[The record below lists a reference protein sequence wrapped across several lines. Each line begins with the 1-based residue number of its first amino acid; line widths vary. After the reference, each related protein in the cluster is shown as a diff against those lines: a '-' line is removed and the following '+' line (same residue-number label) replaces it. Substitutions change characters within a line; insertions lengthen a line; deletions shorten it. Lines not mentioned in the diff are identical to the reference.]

1 MKQKGALR
9 QLNISLQESDY
20 EKFVQA
26 FKKTVYRSKSSYARK
41 LLLHKPVA
49 LISRNRS
56 LDDFIELGVKLR
68 KELRLLLDKE
78 TFSPVEKEALVRK
91 MAVIEENLIKIVTLC
106 TPK

>member
-1 MKQKGALR
+1 MKQKSSLK

-26 FKKTVYRSKSSYARK
+26 YKRTVYRSKSSYARK
-41 LLLHKPVA
+41 LLLGKPVA

-68 KELRLLLDKE
+68 KELRLLLEKD
-78 TFSPVEKEALVRK
+78 TFSPIEKEMLMRK
-91 MAVIEENLIKIVTLC
+91 MAAIEEHLIKIVTLC

>member
-1 MKQKGALR
+1 MKQKGAMR

-26 FKKTVYRSKSSYARK
+26 YKRTVYRSKSSYARK
-41 LLLHKPVA
+41 LLLGKPVA

-56 LDDFIELGVKLR
+56 LDDFIELGVKVR
-68 KELRLLLDKE
+68 KDLRLLLGKE
-78 TFSPVEKEALVRK
+78 TFSPGEKEMLIQK
-91 MAVIEENLIKIVTLC
+91 MAVIEENLIKIVNLC